1 MKKFKRY
8 YLDNMK
14 SAVPNLFVI
23 RNWFCGRQVFT
34 DRAENVSVDW
44 YQSVAQGL
52 GTLAL
57 NDIRC
62 LEINLAKDVQIF
74 LRDFRE
80 DLTK

>member
-14 SAVPNLFVI
+14 SAVPNIFVI

-52 GTLAL
+52 GTPVLKHHASKAISDYL
-57 NDIRC
+57 WLLVYR
-62 LEINLAKDVQIF
+62 
-74 LRDFRE
+74 
-80 DLTK
+80 